1 MTNSTKKTTTR
12 KPRKPRATT
21 KKQFTVKAEPETL
34 PPNPFVYEVLELA
47 AKQRTKLKKV
57 DVLKTYDHISLKS
70 IFIWNFDESV
80 ISMLPEGEVPYGD
93 SDDQSIYSGTLS
105 ENIARE
111 ARGGE
116 SATGQDLDGRGKTSL
131 RREYQNL
138 YHFIKGGNDSL
149 SSIRR
154 ETMFINMLRGLH
166 PREAEILILVK
177 DKRLSDRYNITLEVV
192 KEAYPDINWG
202 GRS

>member
-12 KPRKPRATT
+12 KPRTTT

-34 PPNPFVYEVLELA
+34 PSNPFVYEVLELA
-47 AKQRTKLKKV
+47 AKQRSKAKKI
-57 DVLKTYDHISLKS
+57 DVLRTYDHISLKS

-80 ISMLPEGEVPYGD
+80 ISMLPEGDVPYGD

-105 ENIARE
+105 ENIAKE
-111 ARGGE
+111 AKGGE

-131 RREYQNL
+131 RREYKNL

-149 SSIRR
+149 SPIRR

-166 PREAEILILVK
+166 PREAEVLILVK
-177 DKRLSDRYNITLEVV
+177 DKRLTDRYNITLEVV

>member
-12 KPRKPRATT
+12 KPRTTT

-34 PPNPFVYEVLELA
+34 PSNPFVYEVLELA
-47 AKQRTKLKKV
+47 AKQRSKAKKI
-57 DVLKTYDHISLKS
+57 DVLRTYDHISLKS

-105 ENIARE
+105 ENIAKE
-111 ARGGE
+111 AKGGE

-131 RREYQNL
+131 RREYKNL

-149 SSIRR
+149 SPIRR

-166 PREAEILILVK
+166 PREAEVLILVK
-177 DKRLSDRYNITLEVV
+177 DKLLTDRYNITLEVV